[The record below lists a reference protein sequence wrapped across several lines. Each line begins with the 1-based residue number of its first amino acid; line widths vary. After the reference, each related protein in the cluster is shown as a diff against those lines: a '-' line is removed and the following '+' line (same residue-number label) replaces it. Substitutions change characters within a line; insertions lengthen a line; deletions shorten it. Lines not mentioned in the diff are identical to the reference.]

1 MATTIVIKNSSTAA
15 SVPTAG
21 QLVQGE
27 LAVNVTDRKIFT
39 KTSTGSVVE
48 IGGGARGTG
57 SDDIFYENS
66 KTVNGSYSIS
76 SNKNAMSTGPITL
89 ATGVTVTIPSGSR
102 WVVL

>member
-66 KTVNGSYSIS
+66 KTVNGSYSITS
-76 SNKNAMSTGPITL
+76 SKNAMSTGPITL
-89 ATGVTVTIPSGSR
+89 ASGVTVTIPSGSR

>member
-1 MATTIVIKNSSTAA
+1 MATTIVIKNSSTAG

-39 KTSTGSVVE
+39 ETAAGTVVE
-48 IGGGARGTG
+48 IGGGARGNG
-57 SDDIFYENS
+57 ADDIFFENS
-66 KTVNGSYSIS
+66 KTINGNYTITT
-76 SNKNAMSTGPITL
+76 NKNAMSTGPITL
-89 ATGVTVTIPSGSR
+89 ASGVSVTVPSDSR

>member
-66 KTVNGSYSIS
+66 KTVNGSYSIT

-89 ATGVTVTIPSGSR
+89 ASGVTVTVPSGSR